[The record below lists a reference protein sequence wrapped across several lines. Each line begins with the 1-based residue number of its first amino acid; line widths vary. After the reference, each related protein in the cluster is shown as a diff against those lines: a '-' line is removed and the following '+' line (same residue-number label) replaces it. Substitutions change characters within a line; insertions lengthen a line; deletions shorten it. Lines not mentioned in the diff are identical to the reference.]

1 MPLKSPE
8 QLLAN
13 ALVADPAVAAVV
25 GQRVYPVVAPASAS
39 LPFVTWRRTGVQRSQ
54 TLSGPMGMGVVVL
67 SVDVYAETYGEARDI
82 ADKCRAVLDGYGT
95 AVENYVSVRNVSLDT
110 ESDGVVQLAGG
121 DLPPILTVNQ
131 QYSVLWQE
139 I

>member
-13 ALVADPAVAAVV
+13 ALLADPAVAAVL
-25 GQRVYPVVAPASAS
+25 GQRVYPVIAPASAA
-39 LPFVTWRRTGVQRSQ
+39 LPFATWRRTGVLREQ
-54 TLSGPMGMGVVVL
+54 TLSGPMGKGTVSL
-67 SVDVYAETYGEARDI
+67 TLECYAETYGEARDI
-82 ADKCRAVLDGYGT
+82 ADKCRLVLDGFGT
-95 AVENYVSVRNVSLDT
+95 TVANYVSVRNVSLDT

-121 DLPPILTVNQ
+121 DLPPILMVSQ
-131 QYSVLWQE
+131 QYSILWQE

>member
-39 LPFVTWRRTGVQRSQ
+39 LPFITWRRTGIQRTQS
-54 TLSGPMGMGVVVL
+54 LSGPMGMGVVLL

-82 ADKCRAVLDGYGT
+82 ADRCRSVLDGYGT

-131 QYSVLWQE
+131 QYSILWQE